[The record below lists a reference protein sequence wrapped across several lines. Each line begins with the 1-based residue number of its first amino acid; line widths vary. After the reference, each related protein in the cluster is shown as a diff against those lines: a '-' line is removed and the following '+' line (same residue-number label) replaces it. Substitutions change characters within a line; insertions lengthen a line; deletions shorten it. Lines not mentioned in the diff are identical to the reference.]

1 MKKIF
6 TLLLGCAAF
15 LTTSAQDF
23 EVKYYGNKVEN
34 GDTVEF
40 LAKKVDMG
48 VSAWYEVETGEEL
61 SVVNLTDED
70 LGGVCYG
77 YVEEDNAKGY
87 QFQICMGGGCQGF
100 KDNQI
105 EKSFMIAPKTSAGTM
120 LGFRMGQ
127 EGTTL
132 VTLRLVILDEE
143 FIVYVKGVRDDAQI
157 AGVEGVNNVP
167 ANDTYDVFDL
177 NGRLQQHAVSS
188 VNTLNKGIYLLRNA
202 RGEVKKVM
210 VK

>member
-6 TLLLGCAAF
+6 TLLLGCAAL
-15 LTTSAQDF
+15 LTVQAQNF
-23 EVKYYGNKVEN
+23 EVRYHGNRVAD
-34 GDTVEF
+34 GDTVTF
-40 LAKKVDMG
+40 IPKKVDMG
-48 VSAWYEVETGEEL
+48 IAAFYEVETGEEL

-70 LGGVCYG
+70 LGGTCYAAVDDDKANG
-77 YVEEDNAKGY
+77 S
-87 QFQICMGGGCQGF
+87 QFQICMGGTCQGF
-100 KDNQI
+100 MQNKI
-105 EKSFMIAPKTSAGTM
+105 EKSFMIAPSDSVGTM
-120 LGFRMGQ
+120 LGFRMGK
-127 EGTTL
+127 EGTIL
-132 VTLRLVILDEE
+132 VAIRLVILEEE
-143 FIVYVKGVRDDAQI
+143 FTVFVKGVRDDAQI